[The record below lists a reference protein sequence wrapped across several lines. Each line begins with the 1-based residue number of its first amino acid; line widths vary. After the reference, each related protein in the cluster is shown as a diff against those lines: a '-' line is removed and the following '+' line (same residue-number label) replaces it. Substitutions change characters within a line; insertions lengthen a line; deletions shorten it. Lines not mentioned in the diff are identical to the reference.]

1 MDSQKTDRKN
11 AWALL
16 LSLLLHGPVQ
26 CSHISRSDLGMT
38 LIEGYVHGNANILL
52 GWLKRWLPLNYR
64 ELPELPEIEFEAILP

>member
-1 MDSQKTDRKN
+1 
-11 AWALL
+11 
-16 LSLLLHGPVQ
+16 
-26 CSHISRSDLGMT
+26 MT